1 MFKDKLRQLRK
12 DNNLTQEA
20 LANVIC
26 VSRSAINKWEQGN
39 GIPSDVN
46 LKSLCEHFNVTEEW
60 LLDREDL
67 KEYIK
72 NDRKHNKLSLI
83 ISTVGIILPILFI
96 LLTFLG
102 FFSFKCSAPNACL
115 LIYIPPKSIF
125 DYLGAG
131 VIFPIIIYS
140 ITLSISF
147 INIIQIVKEEKTKK
161 LIITNLIFILISLL
175 LFIVTFIIASFIAVE
190 NSFGL
195 F

>member
-131 VIFPIIIYS
+131 VILPIIIYS

-175 LFIVTFIIASFIAVE
+175 LFIATFIIASFIASE

>member
-20 LANVIC
+20 LANVIY

-83 ISTVGIILPILFI
+83 ISIVGIIFPILFI
-96 LLTFLG
+96 LSTFIGL
-102 FFSFKCSAPNACL
+102 FSFKCSAPNACL

-131 VIFPIIIYS
+131 VILPIIIYS

-147 INIIQIVKEEKTKK
+147 LNIIQIVKEEKTKK

-175 LFIVTFIIASFIAVE
+175 LFIATFIIASFIASE

>member
-20 LANVIC
+20 LANIIC

-46 LKSLCEHFNVTEEW
+46 LKSLCKYFNVSEEW

-72 NDRKHNKLSLI
+72 NDRKFSKLSLI
-83 ISTVGIILPILFI
+83 ISIVGIILPILFI

-115 LIYIPPKSIF
+115 LIHIPPKSIF

-131 VIFPIIIYS
+131 VILPIIIYS
-140 ITLSISF
+140 ISLSISF
-147 INIIQIVKEEKTKK
+147 INIIQIVKEEKANK
-161 LIITNLIFILISLL
+161 LLITNLIFILISLL
-175 LFIVTFIIASFIAVE
+175 LFIATFIIASFISAK

>member
-131 VIFPIIIYS
+131 VILPIIIYS

-147 INIIQIVKEEKTKK
+147 INIIQIVKEEKTKN

-175 LFIVTFIIASFIAVE
+175 LFIVTFIISSFIAVE

>member
-131 VIFPIIIYS
+131 VILPIIIYS

>member
-72 NDRKHNKLSLI
+72 NDRKNNKLSLI

-175 LFIVTFIIASFIAVE
+175 LFIATFIIASFIASE

-195 F
+195 Y

>member
-46 LKSLCEHFNVTEEW
+46 LKSLCEYFNVTEEW

-131 VIFPIIIYS
+131 VILPIIIYS
-140 ITLSISF
+140 ITFSISF

>member
-72 NDRKHNKLSLI
+72 TLGNNM
-83 ISTVGIILPILFI
+83 G
-96 LLTFLG
+96 LTI
-102 FFSFKCSAPNACL
+102 NAE
-115 LIYIPPKSIF
+115 IREKEDHYEE
-125 DYLGAG
+125 YENQNQ
-131 VIFPIIIYS
+131 
-140 ITLSISF
+140 
-147 INIIQIVKEEKTKK
+147 INIMSNTQMPNQVIRIELNPDGSVKK
-161 LIITNLIFILISLL
+161 ISK
-175 LFIVTFIIASFIAVE
+175 
-190 NSFGL
+190 NRK
-195 F
+195 

>member
-1 MFKDKLRQLRK
+1 MFKDRLKQLRK
-12 DNNLTQEA
+12 DNNLTQET

-46 LKSLCEHFNVTEEW
+46 LKSLCKYFNVSEEW

-67 KEYIK
+67 KVYIK
-72 NDRKHNKLSLI
+72 NDSKHNKLSLI
-83 ISTVGIILPILFI
+83 ISIVGIILPILFI

-102 FFSFKCSAPNACL
+102 FFSFKCSSPNACL

-131 VIFPIIIYS
+131 VILPIIIYS

-161 LIITNLIFILISLL
+161 LVITNLIFILISLL
-175 LFIVTFIIASFIAVE
+175 LFITTFTIASFIAVE
-190 NSFGL
+190 DSFGI